1 MTIVVRPTADD
12 VAAIAADEIMRTA
25 ETAIEERGVFHW
37 ALSGGSTPGSI
48 YEKLAANVGFR
59 GLVPVVHLYWVD
71 DRTVP
76 PTHVDSNVR
85 LAMETLIEPARF
97 ARDNVHS
104 PISDAADLEA
114 ETLRYEEI
122 LRKRL
127 PPSEKN
133 VPMFD
138 LITLGLGG
146 DGHTAS
152 LFPGTKAL
160 HEKQRVWIANEVP
173 QMKTTRLT
181 LTFPA
186 LAAARKL
193 AFIVTG
199 AAKAG
204 VVADILLPREQNP
217 PFPAA
222 TAAQSNKN
230 VMWFL
235 DEAAAGQLV
244 RGN

>member
-1 MTIVVRPTADD
+1 MTLVVRPTADD
-12 VAAIAADEIMRTA
+12 VAAIAADEIMRIA
-25 ETAIEERGVFHW
+25 EAAIEERGVFHW
-37 ALSGGSTPGSI
+37 ALSGGSTPGVI
-48 YEKLAANVGFR
+48 YEYLALNEGFR
-59 GLVPVVHLYWVD
+59 GLVPVVHLYWAD

-85 LAMETLIEPARF
+85 LATETLIEPARF

-122 LRKRL
+122 LRYRL
-127 PPSEKN
+127 PAAANGMPC
-133 VPMFD
+133 FD

-152 LFPGTKAL
+152 LFPGTAAL
-160 HEKQRVWIANEVP
+160 KETKRAWVLNDVP
-173 QMKTTRLT
+173 QLRTKRLT
-181 LTFPA
+181 LTFPV
-186 LAAARKL
+186 LAAARSL
-193 AFIVTG
+193 AFVVTG

-217 PFPAA
+217 PYPAA
-222 TAAQSNKN
+222 IAAQSNKN
-230 VMWFL
+230 VIWFL
-235 DEAAAGQLV
+235 DEAATGQLV
-244 RGN
+244 RGD